1 MAYMLVRNKVRDF
14 DVWKAVFDGELSA
27 VRDAGL
33 GVVHLWRSMDDPT
46 EVFFLLSI
54 SDMDKARAFT
64 ADPASAAA
72 GERAGVLE
80 GEIHYVED
88 VAGSM

>member
-14 DVWKAVFDGELSA
+14 DAWKLVFDEELGA
-27 VRDAGL
+27 VHDSGMTL
-33 GVVHLWRSMDDPT
+33 VHLWRSMDDPG
-46 EVFFLLSI
+46 EVFLLLSI
-54 SDMDKARAFT
+54 SDMGMAKAFVAH
-64 ADPASAAA
+64 PASAAV

-88 VAGSM
+88 VG

>member
-14 DVWKAVFDGELSA
+14 DAWKKVFDGELPA
-27 VRDAGL
+27 VREAGL
-33 GVVHLWRSMDDPT
+33 GLVNLWQSLEDPN
-46 EVFFLLSI
+46 EVFFVFSI
-54 SDMDKARAFT
+54 SDMDRAKAFT
-64 ADPASAAA
+64 ANPASAAA

-88 VAGSM
+88 V

>member
-14 DVWKAVFDGELSA
+14 DVWKSVFDAELHRA
-27 VRDAGL
+27 RAAGL
-33 GVVHLWRSMDDPT
+33 EVVKVWRSMEDPG

-54 SDMDKARAFT
+54 SDMERARAFT

-72 GERAGVLE
+72 GERAGALE

-88 VAGSM
+88 VG

>member
-1 MAYMLVRNKVRDF
+1 MSYMN
-14 DVWKAVFDGELSA
+14 
-27 VRDAGL
+27 
-33 GVVHLWRSMDDPT
+33 

-54 SDMDKARAFT
+54 SDMERARAFT
-64 ADPASAAA
+64 ADPASAAT

-88 VAGSM
+88 VG

>member
-14 DVWKAVFDGELSA
+14 DVWKTVFDDQLDA

-33 GVVHLWRSMDDPT
+33 GLVHLWRSMDDPN
-46 EVFFLLSI
+46 EVFFLLSV
-54 SDMDKARAFT
+54 SDMERAKAFT
-64 ADPASAAA
+64 ADPASAAT

-80 GEIHYVED
+80 GKIHYVDD
-88 VAGSM
+88 VG

>member
-14 DVWKAVFDGELSA
+14 DTWKSVFDGELA
-27 VRDAGL
+27 AARDAGL
-33 GVVHLWRSMDDPT
+33 GLVHLWRSMDDPND
-46 EVFFLLSI
+46 VFFLLSI
-54 SDMDKARAFT
+54 SDMERARAFT

-80 GEIHYVED
+80 GVIRYVED
-88 VAGSM
+88 VG

>member
-14 DVWKAVFDGELSA
+14 GVWKKVFDDELGRA
-27 VRDAGL
+27 RDAGL
-33 GVVHLWRSMDDPT
+33 GLVQRWRSMDDPN

-54 SDMDKARAFT
+54 SDMERAKAFT
-64 ADPASAAA
+64 QDPASAAA

-80 GEIHYVED
+80 GAIHYVED
-88 VAGSM
+88 AR

>member
-1 MAYMLVRNKVRDF
+1 VSSRRIGPSVVLVALIKLTL
-14 DVWKAVFDGELSA
+14 A
-27 VRDAGL
+27 AG
-33 GVVHLWRSMDDPT
+33 
-46 EVFFLLSI
+46 LLSI
-54 SDMDKARAFT
+54 SDMDRARAFT

-88 VAGSM
+88 IA

>member
-14 DVWKAVFDGELSA
+14 DAWKSVFDAEWDRAG
-27 VRDAGL
+27 DAGL
-33 GVVHLWRSMDDPT
+33 EVVKLWRSMEDPG

-54 SDMDKARAFT
+54 SDIDRARAFT

-80 GEIHYVED
+80 GELHYVEEID
-88 VAGSM
+88 